1 MKFCPTCGKELI
13 DEAEF
18 CPGCGCTVPAK
29 KGAAAQ
35 PATDGLAVAAK
46 IFLIIGCVAQG
57 WLLLPLAWTLP
68 ITISICNKL
77 KSGEPISTGLKV
89 CALLFV
95 NMIGGILLLCRSD
108 NK

>member
-18 CPGCGCTVPAK
+18 CTGCGCAVQNKQKQP
-29 KGAAAQ
+29 Q
-35 PATDGLAVAAK
+35 PATDGLATAAK
-46 IFLIIGCVAQG
+46 VFLIIGC
-57 WLLLPLAWTLP
+57 
-68 ITISICNKL
+68 I
-77 KSGEPISTGLKV
+77 KV

-95 NMIGGILLLCRSD
+95 NMIAGILLLCRSD

>member
-18 CPGCGCTVPAK
+18 CTGCGCAVQNKQKQP
-29 KGAAAQ
+29 Q
-35 PATDGLAVAAK
+35 PATDGLATAAK
-46 IFLIIGCVAQG
+46 VFLIIGCIAGG
-57 WLLLPLAWTLP
+57 WALIPLAWLLP
-68 ITISICNKL
+68 ITISIFKKLNK
-77 KSGEPISTGLKV
+77 GEAIGTGLKV

-95 NMIGGILLLCRSD
+95 NMIAGILLLCRSD